1 MLLQHRQRR
10 WRHNAASPS
19 QPETTSMAIYQLDQ
33 FVPRLGAGAWV
44 ADNALVIGNV
54 ELGDNAS
61 VWFNA
66 VLRGDG
72 DDIVIGAGSNVQDG
86 AVLHV
91 DPGFPLRIGERVS
104 IGHQAMLHGCTIG
117 DGSLIAIKAVVLNGA
132 VIGDD
137 SNVQDNAVLHTD
149 PGCPI
154 TIGKGVSIGHQVM
167 LHGCTIGDGSL
178 IGVAAVVLN
187 SSVVGKD
194 CLVGAG
200 AVITENKSFPDRSV
214 VFGAPAKAVRE
225 VTEDNI
231 ARLRFSADSYVQRG
245 SYYKPNLKLI
255 G

>member
-1 MLLQHRQRR
+1 
-10 WRHNAASPS
+10 
-19 QPETTSMAIYQLDQ
+19 MAIYQLGDR
-33 FVPRLGAGAWV
+33 VPVIPQSCFIAP
-44 ADNALVIGNV
+44 NATVIGSV
-54 ELGDNAS
+54 ILGERVS
-61 VWFNA
+61 ILFGA
-66 VLRGDG
+66 VLRGDEEP
-72 DDIVIGAGSNVQDG
+72 I
-86 AVLHV
+86 
-91 DPGFPLRIGERVS
+91 
-104 IGHQAMLHGCTIG
+104 
-117 DGSLIAIKAVVLNGA
+117 

-200 AVITENKSFPDRSV
+200 AVVTENKSFPDRAV
-214 VFGAPAKAVRE
+214 IFGSPAKAVRE

-231 ARLRFSADSYVQRG
+231 ARLRFSADSYVHRG
-245 SYYKPNLKLI
+245 RYFKGNLKRI

>member
-1 MLLQHRQRR
+1 M
-10 WRHNAASPS
+10 P
-19 QPETTSMAIYQLDQ
+19 IYQLGDR
-33 FVPRLGAGAWV
+33 VPVIPASCYIAPE
-44 ADNALVIGNV
+44 ATVIG
-54 ELGDNAS
+54 S
-61 VWFNA
+61 VT
-66 VLRGDG
+66 L
-72 DDIVIGAGSNVQDG
+72 
-86 AVLHV
+86 
-91 DPGFPLRIGERVS
+91 GERV
-104 IGHQAMLHGCTIG
+104 TIMFG
-117 DGSLIAIKAVVLNGA
+117 AVVRGDEEPI

-187 SSVVGKD
+187 SSVIGKD

-200 AVITENKSFPDRSV
+200 AVVTENKSFPDRSV
-214 VFGAPAKAVRE
+214 IFGSPAKAVRE

-231 ARLRFSADSYVQRG
+231 ERMRMDTLAYVHRG
-245 SYYKPNLKLI
+245 AMYKEKLKRI